1 MLEQKVN
8 LVFGPGKLS
17 ELGPLVAGK
26 GHKKAL
32 VVCDPGIVAAGITAK
47 VCKVLSDAGVDS
59 VVYDKVNPEPS
70 HNVPDQGI
78 GFFRESG
85 CDVVVGVGGGS
96 SMDCA
101 KSINLLRYNEG
112 PILRFAGPNVPM
124 TLSPGLFLVA
134 TTSGTGSEVSDGLV
148 MSDDDHMKHGCLA
161 VNAMADYAIVDPELM
176 VTMPPDLTA
185 ATGLDAFSHACEG
198 YTTNIASIATDHIE
212 EAIMKTIV
220 EWLPVAVNDG
230 ASVEARTHMAIAST
244 LGGWMLVQAHTNAGH
259 SVAHLIGSYYGI
271 PHGEACAYA
280 TPWLLEFNAPA
291 LPEKVRWVGELVG
304 GRFTGKETPEE
315 IGAITRDAFIRFRD
329 EVLRLPPA
337 SRYNPD
343 KSLFPTVA
351 QGIVDEMFQ
360 MFQPR
365 PMSVKDAEEIL
376 EKLFA

>member
-8 LVFGPGKLS
+8 LIFGPGKLS
-17 ELGPLVAGK
+17 ELGGIVREK
-26 GHKKAL
+26 GYRKAM
-32 VVCDPGIVAAGITAK
+32 VVCDSGIVAAGITDK
-47 VCKVLSDAGVDS
+47 VCKVLADAGVEYI
-59 VVYDKVNPEPS
+59 VYDKVNPEPS

-78 GFFRESG
+78 VVFQENG
-85 CDVVVGVGGGS
+85 CDVAVGVGGGS

-124 TLSPGLFLVA
+124 NLSPGVILIP

-148 MSDDDHMKHGCLA
+148 MSSDDHMKHGCLA
-161 VNAMADYAIVDPELM
+161 VNAMAEYAIVDPELM
-176 VTMPPDLTA
+176 VTMPPELTA

-198 YTTNIASIATDHIE
+198 YTTNIASVATDHIE
-212 EAIMKTIV
+212 EAVMRTVV
-220 EWLPVAVNDG
+220 EWLPVAVRDG
-230 ASVEARTHMAIAST
+230 SNVEARAHMAIAST

-304 GRFTGKETPEE
+304 GKFTGRETPEE

-329 EVLRLPPA
+329 EVLQLPPA

-343 KSLFPTVA
+343 KSIFPTVA

-365 PMSVKDAEEIL
+365 PMSVQDAMDIL

>member
-8 LVFGPGKLS
+8 LIFGPGKLS
-17 ELGPLVAGK
+17 ELGGIVREK
-26 GHKKAL
+26 GYRKAM
-32 VVCDPGIVAAGITAK
+32 VVCDSGIVAAGITDK
-47 VCKVLSDAGVDS
+47 VCKVLADAGVEYI
-59 VVYDKVNPEPS
+59 VYDKVNPEPS

-78 GFFRESG
+78 VVFQENG
-85 CDVVVGVGGGS
+85 CDVAVGVGGGS
-96 SMDCA
+96 IMDCA

-124 TLSPGLFLVA
+124 NLSPGVILIP

-148 MSDDDHMKHGCLA
+148 MSSDDHMKHGCLA
-161 VNAMADYAIVDPELM
+161 VNAMAEYAIVDPELM
-176 VTMPPDLTA
+176 VTMPPELTA

-198 YTTNIASIATDHIE
+198 YTTNIASVATDHIE
-212 EAIMKTIV
+212 EAVMRTVV
-220 EWLPVAVNDG
+220 EWLPVAVRDG
-230 ASVEARTHMAIAST
+230 SNVEARAHMAIAST

-304 GRFTGKETPEE
+304 GKFTGRETPEE

-329 EVLRLPPA
+329 EVLQLPPA

-343 KSLFPTVA
+343 KSIFPTVA

-365 PMSVKDAEEIL
+365 PMSVQDAMDIL

>member
-8 LVFGPGKLS
+8 LIFGPGKLS
-17 ELGPLVAGK
+17 ELGGIVREK
-26 GHKKAL
+26 GYRKAM
-32 VVCDPGIVAAGITAK
+32 VVCDSGIVAAGITDK
-47 VCKVLSDAGVDS
+47 VCKVLADAGVEYI
-59 VVYDKVNPEPS
+59 VYDKVNPEPS

-78 GFFRESG
+78 VVFQENG
-85 CDVVVGVGGGS
+85 CDVAVGVGGGS

-124 TLSPGLFLVA
+124 NLSPGVILIP

-148 MSDDDHMKHGCLA
+148 MSSDDHMKHGCLA
-161 VNAMADYAIVDPELM
+161 VNAMAEYAIVDPELM
-176 VTMPPDLTA
+176 VTMPPELTA

-198 YTTNIASIATDHIE
+198 YTTNIASVATDHIE
-212 EAIMKTIV
+212 EAVMRTVV
-220 EWLPVAVNDG
+220 EWLPVAVRDG
-230 ASVEARTHMAIAST
+230 SNVEARAHMAIAST

-291 LPEKVRWVGELVG
+291 LPGKVRWGGELVG
-304 GRFTGKETPEE
+304 GQCTGRETPEE

-329 EVLRLPPA
+329 EVLQLPPA

-343 KSLFPTVA
+343 KSIFPTVA

-365 PMSVKDAEEIL
+365 PMSVQDAMDIL

>member
-8 LVFGPGKLS
+8 LIFGPGKLS
-17 ELGPLVAGK
+17 ELGGIVREK
-26 GHKKAL
+26 GYRKAM
-32 VVCDPGIVAAGITAK
+32 VVCDSGIVAAGITDK
-47 VCKVLSDAGVDS
+47 VCKVLADAGVEYI
-59 VVYDKVNPEPS
+59 VYDKVNPEPS

-78 GFFRESG
+78 VVFQENG
-85 CDVVVGVGGGS
+85 CDVAVGVGGGS

-101 KSINLLRYNEG
+101 KSINLLLYNEG

-124 TLSPGLFLVA
+124 NLSPGVILIP

-148 MSDDDHMKHGCLA
+148 MSSDDHMKHGCLA
-161 VNAMADYAIVDPELM
+161 VNAMAEYAIVDPELM
-176 VTMPPDLTA
+176 VTMPPELTA

-198 YTTNIASIATDHIE
+198 YTTNIASVATDHIE
-212 EAIMKTIV
+212 EAVMRTVV
-220 EWLPVAVNDG
+220 EWLPVAVRDG
-230 ASVEARTHMAIAST
+230 SNVEARAHMAIAST

-304 GRFTGKETPEE
+304 GKFTGRETPEE

-329 EVLRLPPA
+329 EVLQLPPA

-343 KSLFPTVA
+343 KSIFPTVA

-365 PMSVKDAEEIL
+365 PMSVQDAMDIL

>member
-1 MLEQKVN
+1 MQEQKVN
-8 LVFGPGKLS
+8 LIFGPGKLS
-17 ELGPLVAGK
+17 ELGGIVREK
-26 GHKKAL
+26 GYRKAM
-32 VVCDPGIVAAGITAK
+32 VVCDSGIVAAGITDK
-47 VCKVLSDAGVDS
+47 VCKVLADAGVEYI
-59 VVYDKVNPEPS
+59 VYDKVNPEPS

-78 GFFRESG
+78 VVFQENG
-85 CDVVVGVGGGS
+85 CDVAVGVGGGS

-124 TLSPGLFLVA
+124 NLSPGVILIP

-148 MSDDDHMKHGCLA
+148 MSSDDHMKHGCLA
-161 VNAMADYAIVDPELM
+161 VNAMAEYAIVDPELM
-176 VTMPPDLTA
+176 VTMPPELTA

-198 YTTNIASIATDHIE
+198 YTTNIASVATDHIE
-212 EAIMKTIV
+212 EAVMRTVV
-220 EWLPVAVNDG
+220 EWLPVAVRDG
-230 ASVEARTHMAIAST
+230 SNVEARAHMAIAST

-304 GRFTGKETPEE
+304 GKFTGRETPEE

-329 EVLRLPPA
+329 EVLQLPPA
-337 SRYNPD
+337 RRYNPD
-343 KSLFPTVA
+343 KSIFPTVA

-365 PMSVKDAEEIL
+365 PMSVQDAMDIL

>member
-8 LVFGPGKLS
+8 LIFGPGKLS
-17 ELGPLVAGK
+17 ELGGIVREK
-26 GHKKAL
+26 GYRKAM
-32 VVCDPGIVAAGITAK
+32 VVCDSGIVAAGITDK
-47 VCKVLSDAGVDS
+47 VCKVLADAGVEYI
-59 VVYDKVNPEPS
+59 VYDKVNPEPS

-78 GFFRESG
+78 VVFQENG
-85 CDVVVGVGGGS
+85 CDVAVGVGGGS

-124 TLSPGLFLVA
+124 NLSPGVILIP

-148 MSDDDHMKHGCLA
+148 MSSDDHMKHGCLA
-161 VNAMADYAIVDPELM
+161 VNAMAEYAIVDPELM
-176 VTMPPDLTA
+176 VTMPPELTA

-198 YTTNIASIATDHIE
+198 YTTNIASVATDHIE
-212 EAIMKTIV
+212 EAVMRTVV
-220 EWLPVAVNDG
+220 EWLPVAVRDG
-230 ASVEARTHMAIAST
+230 SNVEARAHMAIAST

-304 GRFTGKETPEE
+304 GKFTGRETPEE

-329 EVLRLPPA
+329 EVLQLPPA

-343 KSLFPTVA
+343 QSIFPTVA

-365 PMSVKDAEEIL
+365 PMSVQDAMDIL

>member
-8 LVFGPGKLS
+8 LIFGPGKLS
-17 ELGPLVAGK
+17 ELGGIVREK
-26 GHKKAL
+26 GYRKAM
-32 VVCDPGIVAAGITAK
+32 VVCDSGIVAAGITDK
-47 VCKVLSDAGVDS
+47 VCKVLADAGVEYI
-59 VVYDKVNPEPS
+59 VYDKVNPEPS

-78 GFFRESG
+78 VVFQENG
-85 CDVVVGVGGGS
+85 CDVAVGVGGGS

-124 TLSPGLFLVA
+124 NLSPGVILIP

-148 MSDDDHMKHGCLA
+148 MSSDDHMKHGCLA
-161 VNAMADYAIVDPELM
+161 VNAMAEYAIVDPELM
-176 VTMPPDLTA
+176 VTMPPELTA

-198 YTTNIASIATDHIE
+198 YTTNIASVATDHIE
-212 EAIMKTIV
+212 EAVMRTVV
-220 EWLPVAVNDG
+220 EWLPVAVRDG
-230 ASVEARTHMAIAST
+230 SNVEARAHMAIAST

-304 GRFTGKETPEE
+304 GTFTGRETPEE

-329 EVLRLPPA
+329 EVLQLPPA

-343 KSLFPTVA
+343 KSIFPTVA

-365 PMSVKDAEEIL
+365 PMSVQDAMDIL

>member
-8 LVFGPGKLS
+8 LIFGPGKLS
-17 ELGPLVAGK
+17 ELGGIVREK
-26 GHKKAL
+26 GYRKAM
-32 VVCDPGIVAAGITAK
+32 VVCDSGIVAAGITDK
-47 VCKVLSDAGVDS
+47 VCKVLADAGVEYI
-59 VVYDKVNPEPS
+59 VYDKVNPEPS

-78 GFFRESG
+78 VVFQENG
-85 CDVVVGVGGGS
+85 CDVAVGVGGGS

-124 TLSPGLFLVA
+124 NLSPGVILIP

-148 MSDDDHMKHGCLA
+148 MSSDDHMKHGCLA
-161 VNAMADYAIVDPELM
+161 VNAMAEYAIVDPELM
-176 VTMPPDLTA
+176 VTMPPELTA

-198 YTTNIASIATDHIE
+198 YTTNIASVATDHIE
-212 EAIMKTIV
+212 EAVMRTVV
-220 EWLPVAVNDG
+220 EWLPVAVRDG
-230 ASVEARTHMAIAST
+230 SNVEARAHMAIAST

-304 GRFTGKETPEE
+304 GKFTGRETPEE

-329 EVLRLPPA
+329 EVLQLPPA
-337 SRYNPD
+337 RRYNPD
-343 KSLFPTVA
+343 KSIFPTVA

-365 PMSVKDAEEIL
+365 PMSVQDAMDIL

>member
-8 LVFGPGKLS
+8 LIFGPGKLS
-17 ELGPLVAGK
+17 ELGGIVREK
-26 GHKKAL
+26 GYRKAM
-32 VVCDPGIVAAGITAK
+32 VVCDSGIVAAGITDK
-47 VCKVLSDAGVDS
+47 VCKVLADAGVEYI
-59 VVYDKVNPEPS
+59 VYDKVNPEPS

-78 GFFRESG
+78 VVFQENG
-85 CDVVVGVGGGS
+85 CDVAVGVGGGS

-124 TLSPGLFLVA
+124 NLSPGVILIP

-148 MSDDDHMKHGCLA
+148 MSSDDHMKHGCLA
-161 VNAMADYAIVDPELM
+161 VNAMAEYAIVDPELM
-176 VTMPPDLTA
+176 VTMPPELTA

-198 YTTNIASIATDHIE
+198 YTTNIASVATDHIE
-212 EAIMKTIV
+212 EAVMRTVV
-220 EWLPVAVNDG
+220 EWLPVAVRDG
-230 ASVEARTHMAIAST
+230 SNVEARAHMAIAST

-291 LPEKVRWVGELVG
+291 QPEKVRWVGELVG
-304 GRFTGKETPEE
+304 GKFTGRETPEE

-329 EVLRLPPA
+329 EVLQLPPA
-337 SRYNPD
+337 RRYNPD
-343 KSLFPTVA
+343 KSIFPTVA

-365 PMSVKDAEEIL
+365 PMSVQDAMDIL

>member
-8 LVFGPGKLS
+8 LIFGPGKLS
-17 ELGPLVAGK
+17 ELGGIVREK
-26 GHKKAL
+26 GYRKAM
-32 VVCDPGIVAAGITAK
+32 VVCDSGIVAAGITDK
-47 VCKVLSDAGVDS
+47 VCKVLADAGVEYI
-59 VVYDKVNPEPS
+59 VYDKVNPEPS

-78 GFFRESG
+78 VVFQENG
-85 CDVVVGVGGGS
+85 CDVAVGVGGGS

-124 TLSPGLFLVA
+124 NLSPDVILIP

-148 MSDDDHMKHGCLA
+148 MSSDDHMKHGCLA
-161 VNAMADYAIVDPELM
+161 VNAMAEYAIVDPELM
-176 VTMPPDLTA
+176 VTMPPELTA

-198 YTTNIASIATDHIE
+198 YTTNIASVATDHIE
-212 EAIMKTIV
+212 EAVMRTVV
-220 EWLPVAVNDG
+220 EWLPVAVRDG
-230 ASVEARTHMAIAST
+230 SNVEARAHMAIAST

-304 GRFTGKETPEE
+304 GRFTGRETPEE

-329 EVLRLPPA
+329 EVLQLPPA

-343 KSLFPTVA
+343 KSIFPTVA

-365 PMSVKDAEEIL
+365 PMSVQDAMDIL

>member
-8 LVFGPGKLS
+8 LIFGPGKLS
-17 ELGPLVAGK
+17 ELGGIVREK
-26 GHKKAL
+26 GYRKAM
-32 VVCDPGIVAAGITAK
+32 VVCDSGIVAAGITDK
-47 VCKVLSDAGVDS
+47 VCKVLADAGVEYI
-59 VVYDKVNPEPS
+59 VYDKVNPEPS

-78 GFFRESG
+78 VVFQENG
-85 CDVVVGVGGGS
+85 CDVAVGVGGGS

-124 TLSPGLFLVA
+124 NLSPGVILIP

-148 MSDDDHMKHGCLA
+148 MSSDDHMKHGCLA
-161 VNAMADYAIVDPELM
+161 VNAMAEYAIVDPELM
-176 VTMPPDLTA
+176 VTMPPELTA

-198 YTTNIASIATDHIE
+198 YTTNIASVATDHIE
-212 EAIMKTIV
+212 EAVMRTVV
-220 EWLPVAVNDG
+220 EWLPVAVRDG
-230 ASVEARTHMAIAST
+230 SNVEARAHMAIAST

-304 GRFTGKETPEE
+304 GRFTGRETPEE

-329 EVLRLPPA
+329 EVLQLPPA

-343 KSLFPTVA
+343 KSIFPTVA

-365 PMSVKDAEEIL
+365 PMSVQDAMDIL

>member
-8 LVFGPGKLS
+8 LIFGPGKLS
-17 ELGPLVAGK
+17 ELGGIVREK
-26 GHKKAL
+26 GYRKAM
-32 VVCDPGIVAAGITAK
+32 VVCDSGIVAAGITDK
-47 VCKVLSDAGVDS
+47 VCKVLADAGVEYI
-59 VVYDKVNPEPS
+59 VYDKVNPEPS

-78 GFFRESG
+78 VVFQENG
-85 CDVVVGVGGGS
+85 CDVAVGVGGGS

-124 TLSPGLFLVA
+124 NLSPGVILIP

-148 MSDDDHMKHGCLA
+148 MSSDDHMKHGCLA
-161 VNAMADYAIVDPELM
+161 VNAMAEYAIVDPELM
-176 VTMPPDLTA
+176 VTMPPELTA

-198 YTTNIASIATDHIE
+198 YTTNIASVATDHIE
-212 EAIMKTIV
+212 EAVMRTVV
-220 EWLPVAVNDG
+220 EWLPVAVRDG
-230 ASVEARTHMAIAST
+230 SNVEARAHMAIAST

-304 GRFTGKETPEE
+304 GKFTGRETPEE

-329 EVLRLPPA
+329 EVLQLPPA

-343 KSLFPTVA
+343 KSIFPTVA

-360 MFQPR
+360 MFQLR
-365 PMSVKDAEEIL
+365 PMSVQDAMDIL

>member
-1 MLEQKVN
+1 M
-8 LVFGPGKLS
+8 
-17 ELGPLVAGK
+17 
-26 GHKKAL
+26 
-32 VVCDPGIVAAGITAK
+32 VVCDSGIVAAGITDK
-47 VCKVLSDAGVDS
+47 VCKVLADAGVEYI
-59 VVYDKVNPEPS
+59 VYDKVNPEPS

-78 GFFRESG
+78 VVFQENG
-85 CDVVVGVGGGS
+85 CDVAVGVGGGS

-124 TLSPGLFLVA
+124 NLSPGVILIP

-148 MSDDDHMKHGCLA
+148 MSSDDHMKHGCLA
-161 VNAMADYAIVDPELM
+161 VNAMAEYAIVDPELM
-176 VTMPPDLTA
+176 VTMPPELTA

-198 YTTNIASIATDHIE
+198 YTTNIASVATDHIE
-212 EAIMKTIV
+212 EAVMRTVV
-220 EWLPVAVNDG
+220 EWLPVAVRDG
-230 ASVEARTHMAIAST
+230 SNVEARAHMAIAST

-304 GRFTGKETPEE
+304 GKFTGRETPEE

-329 EVLRLPPA
+329 EVLQLPPA

-343 KSLFPTVA
+343 KSIFPTVA

-365 PMSVKDAEEIL
+365 PMSVQDAMDIL

>member
-8 LVFGPGKLS
+8 LIFGPGKLS
-17 ELGPLVAGK
+17 ELGGIVREK
-26 GHKKAL
+26 GYRKAM
-32 VVCDPGIVAAGITAK
+32 VVCDSGIVAAGITDK
-47 VCKVLSDAGVDS
+47 VCKVLADAGVEYI
-59 VVYDKVNPEPS
+59 VYDKVNPEPS

-78 GFFRESG
+78 VVFQENG
-85 CDVVVGVGGGS
+85 CDVAVGVGGGS

-124 TLSPGLFLVA
+124 NLSPGVILIP

-148 MSDDDHMKHGCLA
+148 MSSDDHMKHGCLA
-161 VNAMADYAIVDPELM
+161 VNAMAEYAIVDPELM
-176 VTMPPDLTA
+176 VTMPPELTA

-198 YTTNIASIATDHIE
+198 YTTNIASVATDHIE
-212 EAIMKTIV
+212 EAVMRTVV
-220 EWLPVAVNDG
+220 EWLPVAVRDG
-230 ASVEARTHMAIAST
+230 SNVEARAHIAIAST

-304 GRFTGKETPEE
+304 GKFTGRETPEE

-329 EVLRLPPA
+329 EVLQLPPA

-343 KSLFPTVA
+343 KSIFPTVA

-365 PMSVKDAEEIL
+365 PMSVQDAMDIL

>member
-8 LVFGPGKLS
+8 LIFGPGKLS
-17 ELGPLVAGK
+17 ELGGIVREK
-26 GHKKAL
+26 GYRKAM
-32 VVCDPGIVAAGITAK
+32 VVCDSGIVAAGITDK
-47 VCKVLSDAGVDS
+47 VCKVLADAGVEYI
-59 VVYDKVNPEPS
+59 VYDKVNPEPS

-78 GFFRESG
+78 VVFQENG
-85 CDVVVGVGGGS
+85 CDVAVGVGGGS

-124 TLSPGLFLVA
+124 NLSPGVILIP

-148 MSDDDHMKHGCLA
+148 MSSDDHMKHGCLA
-161 VNAMADYAIVDPELM
+161 VNAMAEYAIVDPELM
-176 VTMPPDLTA
+176 VTMPPELTA

-198 YTTNIASIATDHIE
+198 YTTNIASVATDHIE
-212 EAIMKTIV
+212 EAVMRTVV
-220 EWLPVAVNDG
+220 EWLPVAVRDG
-230 ASVEARTHMAIAST
+230 SNVEARAHMAIAST

-271 PHGEACAYA
+271 LHGEACAYA

-304 GRFTGKETPEE
+304 GKFTGRETPEE

-329 EVLRLPPA
+329 EVLQLPPA

-343 KSLFPTVA
+343 KSIFPTVA

-365 PMSVKDAEEIL
+365 PMSVQDAMDIL

>member
-8 LVFGPGKLS
+8 LIFGPGKLS
-17 ELGPLVAGK
+17 ELGGIVREK
-26 GHKKAL
+26 GYRKAM
-32 VVCDPGIVAAGITAK
+32 VVCDSGIVAAGITDK
-47 VCKVLSDAGVDS
+47 VCKVLADAGVEYI
-59 VVYDKVNPEPS
+59 VYDKVNPEPS

-78 GFFRESG
+78 VVFQENG
-85 CDVVVGVGGGS
+85 CDVAVGVGGGS

-124 TLSPGLFLVA
+124 NLSPGVILIP

-148 MSDDDHMKHGCLA
+148 MSSDDHMKHGCLA
-161 VNAMADYAIVDPELM
+161 VNAMAEYAIVDPELM
-176 VTMPPDLTA
+176 VTMPPELTA

-198 YTTNIASIATDHIE
+198 YTTNIASVATDHIE
-212 EAIMKTIV
+212 EAVMRTVV
-220 EWLPVAVNDG
+220 EWLPVAVRDG
-230 ASVEARTHMAIAST
+230 SNVEARAHMAIAST

-304 GRFTGKETPEE
+304 GKFTGRETPEE

-329 EVLRLPPA
+329 EVLQLPPA

-343 KSLFPTVA
+343 KSIFPTVA

-365 PMSVKDAEEIL
+365 PMSVQDAMDIL
-376 EKLFA
+376 EKVFA

>member
-8 LVFGPGKLS
+8 LIFGPGKLS
-17 ELGPLVAGK
+17 ELGGIVREK
-26 GHKKAL
+26 GYRKAM
-32 VVCDPGIVAAGITAK
+32 VVCDSGIVAAGITDK
-47 VCKVLSDAGVDS
+47 VCKVLADAGVEYI
-59 VVYDKVNPEPS
+59 VYDKVNPEPS

-78 GFFRESG
+78 VVFQENG
-85 CDVVVGVGGGS
+85 CDVAVGVGGGS

-124 TLSPGLFLVA
+124 NLSPGVILIP

-148 MSDDDHMKHGCLA
+148 MSSDDHMKHGCLA
-161 VNAMADYAIVDPELM
+161 VNAMAEYAIVDPELM
-176 VTMPPDLTA
+176 VTMPPELTA

-198 YTTNIASIATDHIE
+198 YTTNIASVATDHIE
-212 EAIMKTIV
+212 EAVMRTVV
-220 EWLPVAVNDG
+220 EWLPVAVRDG
-230 ASVEARTHMAIAST
+230 SNVEARAHMAIAST
-244 LGGWMLVQAHTNAGH
+244 LGGWMQVQAHTNAGH

-304 GRFTGKETPEE
+304 GKFTGRETPEE

-329 EVLRLPPA
+329 EVLQLPPA

-343 KSLFPTVA
+343 KSIFPTVA

-365 PMSVKDAEEIL
+365 PMSVQDAMDIL